1 MSPVRIQLPL
11 PDTRFSYDTWGS
23 PAVVD
28 DVLLAV
34 VAKPCI
40 IWPVGQAVKTSPFH
54 GGNPGSIPGRVT
66 KQDKSEPYAGGR
78 RVRICLLYSEL
89 TLWDDTSR
97 GNIECR
103 MQRKS

>member
-66 KQDKSEPYAGGR
+66 RKPADAKASAGFPFSLMAQKKAAWESEPKPLS
-78 RVRICLLYSEL
+78 C
-89 TLWDDTSR
+89 
-97 GNIECR
+97 
-103 MQRKS
+103 K

>member
-1 MSPVRIQLPL
+1 M
-11 PDTRFSYDTWGS
+11 
-23 PAVVD
+23 D

-66 KQDKSEPYAGGR
+66 RKPADAKASAGFPFVPEQESENISISCSFLSDKASKEMAQEKSVPFLLFVAQLYQKYRNDIIEP
-78 RVRICLLYSEL
+78 
-89 TLWDDTSR
+89 
-97 GNIECR
+97 
-103 MQRKS
+103 

>member
-66 KQDKSEPYAGGR
+66 RKPADAKASAGFPFDSEEGKASQR
-78 RVRICLLYSEL
+78 RACCFI
-89 TLWDDTSR
+89 
-97 GNIECR
+97 
-103 MQRKS
+103 